1 MVKNYLGKPV
11 TLILESKDFKF
22 FKYGEKPS
30 KNSSAATPSPQ
41 LELQYEESVEL
52 DLSKSMTKNHLE
64 PVSYVSQL
72 KQQSEQEEAS
82 LKVKVQ
88 GEKGYFYIP
97 GKGSPCNSRF
107 LGEMEIRK
115 LQNRKFQG
123 SPIFG
128 SQCPLTLYYFLFIML
143 IGNYLSISFEKVAI
157 FLAFL
162 TL

>member
-1 MVKNYLGKPV
+1 MNNILFFFHSFQDALSVPIVVKNYLGKPV

-30 KNSSAATPSPQ
+30 KNCSAATPSPQ

-52 DLSKSMTKNHLE
+52 DLSKSMTKNNLE
-64 PVSYVSQL
+64 HVSYVSQL

-97 GKGSPCNSRF
+97 G
-107 LGEMEIRK
+107 M
-115 LQNRKFQG
+115 
-123 SPIFG
+123 
-128 SQCPLTLYYFLFIML
+128 
-143 IGNYLSISFEKVAI
+143 
-157 FLAFL
+157 
-162 TL
+162 

>member
-1 MVKNYLGKPV
+1 MRFNLFFHSFQDALSVPIVVKNYLGKPV

-30 KNSSAATPSPQ
+30 KNCSAATPSPQ

-97 GKGSPCNSRF
+97 G
-107 LGEMEIRK
+107 M
-115 LQNRKFQG
+115 
-123 SPIFG
+123 
-128 SQCPLTLYYFLFIML
+128 
-143 IGNYLSISFEKVAI
+143 
-157 FLAFL
+157 
-162 TL
+162 